1 MEPLSSHSPTILNCG
16 LSFRVSQSNGSSH
29 VWLRSL
35 QPVTGGFGSGR
46 ANLRKYQWL
55 DGFRG
60 WVAIHLENSLPRWPN
75 FVEVSIVMGGTPVA
89 GWFIREIPSIFQ
101 WMIWA
106 FPHSWTPPPSWE
118 LLDIIHYMYY
128 YDLKYVYNYYYM
140 YIVFHMH
147 YNYYIIHCPESMG
160 ISATGGGRDYP
171 LTHWADSPLEGLGE
185 GFFLLHERLD

>member
-1 MEPLSSHSPTILNCG
+1 MSITVTVAAQIIYKEN
-16 LSFRVSQSNGSSH
+16 VE
-29 VWLRSL
+29 SL
-35 QPVTGGFGSGR
+35 TQCV
-46 ANLRKYQWL
+46 
-55 DGFRG
+55 
-60 WVAIHLENSLPRWPN
+60 VADVEEAQRISDWWPN

-171 LTHWADSPLEGLGE
+171 LTH
-185 GFFLLHERLD
+185 